1 MKKAVVTLLSELH
14 GRLIGYVTVM
24 SYGYCQICIKADAS
38 SLLGFEEE
46 VDGKVMRIE
55 DIAVVGVHD
64 EPDDNDKLD
73 LYPKNPDHLGVL
85 MKGMMK
91 IHPELKQSLEKYK
104 DSDENDDSIEAKYL
118 RLTMPEVNTERR
130 DVVNAAIDA
139 LDAECKLRLD
149 TMKSNYITKI
159 TSTLVNEAPDE
170 LDEAKAQV
178 DQLVEEANQMRE
190 NMTNEKKQEVEQAYQ
205 RHLANVGQKEE
216 GKGGGFMNKVG
227 QTLNV
232 SE

>member
-1 MKKAVVTLLSELH
+1 
-14 GRLIGYVTVM
+14 
-24 SYGYCQICIKADAS
+24 
-38 SLLGFEEE
+38 
-46 VDGKVMRIE
+46 
-55 DIAVVGVHD
+55 
-64 EPDDNDKLD
+64 
-73 LYPKNPDHLGVL
+73 
-85 MKGMMK
+85 
-91 IHPELKQSLEKYK
+91 
-104 DSDENDDSIEAKYL
+104 
-118 RLTMPEVNTERR
+118 
-130 DVVNAAIDA
+130 
-139 LDAECKLRLD
+139 
-149 TMKSNYITKI
+149 MKSNYITKI